1 MPRDPASPSAA
12 QTIIA
17 DPEGDII
24 FMVGRKETDQK
35 SILVSSKV
43 LSLASPAF
51 AALFSPR
58 WSEGADKSSSIIP
71 RQIDLPD
78 DDTATMGWICQALH
92 FRKNIPTDI
101 GLSRLEKV
109 AEIGDKYGLGVALK
123 PWGQLC
129 LQSLWWTI
137 SAEVP
142 EAEIVSLMWVSFFFD
157 HSRLFWYSSRV
168 LQLRYPRPSTPRY
181 GPHVS
186 GIAASLLKEKTVGK
200 HYACAEFP
208 LPDFKH

>member
-1 MPRDPASPSAA
+1 MNTPLNGSEVGLPMKKVRESFQPAHLLPTRLFFPSRFGCHKKIHSHKELTPCEELISHDQPPKMPRDPASPSAA

-17 DPEGDII
+17 DPEGDIV

-101 GLSRLEKV
+101 GLHVWKRLQKLV
-109 AEIGDKYGLGVALK
+109 
-123 PWGQLC
+123 
-129 LQSLWWTI
+129 T
-137 SAEVP
+137 
-142 EAEIVSLMWVSFFFD
+142 
-157 HSRLFWYSSRV
+157 
-168 LQLRYPRPSTPRY
+168 STTL
-181 GPHVS
+181 V
-186 GIAASLLKEKTVGK
+186 
-200 HYACAEFP
+200 
-208 LPDFKH
+208 